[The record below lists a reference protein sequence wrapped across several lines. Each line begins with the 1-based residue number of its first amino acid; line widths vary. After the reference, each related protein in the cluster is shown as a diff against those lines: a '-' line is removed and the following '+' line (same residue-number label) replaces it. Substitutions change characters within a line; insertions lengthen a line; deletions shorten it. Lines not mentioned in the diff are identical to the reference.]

1 MGDEFNFEKL
11 NVYNEAIAFV
21 TAVYKATADFPKNEQ
36 FGLVNQLRRAAV
48 SVVSNICEGSSRGQV
63 EFRRYLDI
71 SRGSIFECVGQLKI
85 ALELNYLTQEQ
96 HKPLYC

>member
-11 NVYNEAIAFV
+11 NAYDEAIRFV

-36 FGLVNQLRRAAV
+36 FGLVSQLRRAAV
-48 SVVSNICEGSSRGQV
+48 SIVSNICEGSSRGLI
-63 EFRRYLDI
+63 EFKRYLDI

-85 ALELNYLTQEQ
+85 VLELNYLTHE
-96 HKPLYC
+96 